1 MRVFF
6 WGAIFSW
13 VQKCREPVR
22 ALDRQ
27 IGRIGVKMTSNIKQ
41 RMGVRGGSF
50 QLDPMVSNPYLQ
62 TVNKQSSPW
71 EKKMT
76 PFLVIYHPKWGG
88 IFSMAIAMN
97 MWLVDAGIHPLPKN
111 NIFALENQ

>member
-71 EKKMT
+71 EKKNDTFPGYLPSKMRWD
-76 PFLVIYHPKWGG
+76 FLHGHRHEHVVSWCRNP
-88 IFSMAIAMN
+88 
-97 MWLVDAGIHPLPKN
+97 PPPQ
-111 NIFALENQ
+111 E